1 LGATE
6 ITRFV
11 EEGTMKKF
19 VLSILALSLGLA
31 TSALA
36 QSDPLSGTWKGDWG
50 PSPGDRNEVTVELK
64 WDGKALSGTVNP
76 GPNAVALSKATFDSK
91 TNAVHFEADA
101 KNRSGATVHFV
112 IYGKVDGK
120 TMTGSWSHDT
130 RKGDFKITKS

>member
-1 LGATE
+1 MRKL
-6 ITRFV
+6 
-11 EEGTMKKF
+11 

-50 PSPGDRNEVTVELK
+50 PSPGDRNQVTVELK
-64 WDGKALSGTVNP
+64 WDGKALTGTVNP

-101 KNRSGATVHFV
+101 KGRSGNTIHYVND
-112 IYGKVDGK
+112 GKVDGK
-120 TMTGSWSHDT
+120 TLS
-130 RKGDFKITKS
+130 